1 MVFCVLVYMQ
11 RPARICEF
19 CEELQD
25 RPRSCARRIL
35 ETGAWRTVATV
46 QSADMSAHSKEDVAR
61 LAGRFLACLLNH
73 AVDGQQTSRV
83 LGIAALA
90 GQAVERAGKSR
101 RFWS

>member
-1 MVFCVLVYMQ
+1 MVFCVLVCTQ

-25 RPRSCARRIL
+25 RPRLCARRFL

-61 LAGRFLACLLNH
+61 LAGRFLVCLLLH
-73 AVDGQQTSRV
+73 VVDGQQTSRV
-83 LGIAALA
+83 LGIAWLA
-90 GQAVERAGKSR
+90 GPALERPGKSPL
-101 RFWS
+101 FSP

>member
-1 MVFCVLVYMQ
+1 MVFCVLVCTQ

-25 RPRSCARRIL
+25 RPRSCARRFL
-35 ETGAWRTVATV
+35 DTGAWRTVATI
-46 QSADMSAHSKEDVAR
+46 QSADMYAHSKEYVALFAR
-61 LAGRFLACLLNH
+61 PFLVCLLLH
-73 AVDGQQTSRV
+73 GVVGQQTSRV

-90 GQAVERAGKSR
+90 GQALERPAKSR